1 MIQPTSNNYG
11 FNRTDA
17 IASAAAKAAAAQPPP
32 SENVDRL
39 SRSNS
44 DALRTALSNN
54 SEIRPEVVARGHSLA
69 VDPNYPPRE
78 IIDQL
83 AKMILASRDLTEQA

>member
-1 MIQPTSNNYG
+1 MIQPTSHSFGY
-11 FNRTDA
+11 NRTDA
-17 IASAAAKAAAAQPPP
+17 IASAAAKAAAANT
-32 SENVDRL
+32 SAIETGDRL
-39 SRSNS
+39 SHANS

-54 SEIRPEVVARGHSLA
+54 SEIRPEAVARGHSLA

-83 AKMILASRDLTEQA
+83 AKMMVSSRDLTEQA